1 MTIQEWEKQREE
13 RIAKFEAYAIQKRED
28 VLEFIKNEL
37 GLTFQ
42 KVKEGM
48 YRGAFFCKWTISFNK
63 NGTMVMRAR
72 NVRKSFSIESGLD
85 IYNIFTGFEI
95 I

>member
-13 RIAKFEAYAIQKRED
+13 RIAKFEAYAIQKQED
-28 VLEFIKNEL
+28 VLEFIKDEL
-37 GLTFQ
+37 GLKFQ
-42 KVKEGM
+42 EIKEGI

-63 NGTMVMRAR
+63 SGKMVMRAR